1 MARKEESC
9 GPKEARPDL
18 KGFSPETRDLNF
30 ASAVLARARARFA
43 SNLVCTLGGQFGRTG
58 TRETQLPPFPWPT
71 SLIHRD
77 SYNPVSS
84 FPGVGHRHGG
94 S

>member
-30 ASAVLARARARFA
+30 ASAVLARARARAFRFEF
-43 SNLVCTLGGQFGRTG
+43 SMHPRRTIW
-58 TRETQLPPFPWPT
+58 T
-71 SLIHRD
+71 
-77 SYNPVSS
+77 
-84 FPGVGHRHGG
+84 HGDARNTVAAVPMADQRR
-94 S
+94 